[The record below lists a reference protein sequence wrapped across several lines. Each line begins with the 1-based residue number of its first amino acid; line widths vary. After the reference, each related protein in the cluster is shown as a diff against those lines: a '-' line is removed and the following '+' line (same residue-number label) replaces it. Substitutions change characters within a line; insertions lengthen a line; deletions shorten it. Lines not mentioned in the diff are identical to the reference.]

1 MPVLEPTTANEW
13 SSHRRCIVAKTTNS
27 AVETREETRLAQVN
41 VKSGSQSI
49 NCDEQYTTLRSGI
62 FTKFARN
69 FSQNTFI
76 LS

>member
-1 MPVLEPTTANEW
+1 MGGSVKCIKLLSQFLE
-13 SSHRRCIVAKTTNS
+13 
-27 AVETREETRLAQVN
+27 VETTREETRLA
-41 VKSGSQSI
+41 SM